1 MVETKEY
8 NEDNK
13 EQIETYQRLYRQSIR
28 HQIAYNNKAYYKLN
42 RYTILG
48 WNKQNDRENKDR
60 RRQYYEK
67 NKEKWLKE
75 WGKEK
80 SKDIIAERKGN
91 TGREI
96 QS

>member
-48 WNKQNDRENKDR
+48 WNKQNYRENKDR

-67 NKEKWLKE
+67 NKENDW
-75 WGKEK
+75 K
-80 SKDIIAERKGN
+80 SEAKKRAKI
-91 TGREI
+91 
-96 QS
+96 

>member
-28 HQIAYNNKAYYKLN
+28 HQIAYNNKAKKYKLN

-48 WNKQNDRENKDR
+48 WNKQNYRENKDR
-60 RRQYYEK
+60 RRQ
-67 NKEKWLKE
+67 
-75 WGKEK
+75 
-80 SKDIIAERKGN
+80 
-91 TGREI
+91 
-96 QS
+96 

>member
-13 EQIETYQRLYRQSIR
+13 EQIETCQRLYRQSIR

-48 WNKQNDRENKDR
+48 WNKQKIIEKTKTGGGNIMRKTKKND
-60 RRQYYEK
+60 
-67 NKEKWLKE
+67 W
-75 WGKEK
+75 K
-80 SKDIIAERKGN
+80 SEAKKRAK
-91 TGREI
+91 I
-96 QS
+96 Q